1 MNRPGI
7 GPALGTASHF
17 IASVSMTMTSS
28 RASAQ
33 RGCAP
38 VSESTGSKPAS
49 PYSR

>member
-7 GPALGTASHF
+7 GPGLGTASNC

-33 RGCAP
+33 RGAAG
-38 VSESTGSKPAS
+38 ESTGSKPAS